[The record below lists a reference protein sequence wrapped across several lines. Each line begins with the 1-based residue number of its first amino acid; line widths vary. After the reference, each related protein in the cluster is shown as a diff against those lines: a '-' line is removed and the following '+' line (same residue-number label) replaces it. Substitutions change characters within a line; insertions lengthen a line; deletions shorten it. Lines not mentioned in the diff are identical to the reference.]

1 GIELLDKN
9 GHLSAAALTQL
20 TESIGLSVEAL
31 KTFSKDLDTQRT
43 LAETRAKLQGV
54 DVSDPLTQLGIDRDL
69 LAKMNVGGAL
79 AGLFDGLDT
88 TTAQG
93 QEELRQRYLAL
104 IDQIEQGLIPPEA
117 FGQFGDADAF
127 LAFLGHGAD
136 ALSQL
141 ADASRQAA
149 GQMLNVPT
157 VFKLGAARLAAE
169 IPGLG
174 PNGFA
179 PGQGPNMDPGAIGRG
194 LTGEG
199 SLADVLDRFRQG
211 QTKTPDDLLAKLD
224 ELKAAMLGTSGTS
237 GGSAA
242 GFRRFAD
249 LMGGARPGAP
259 VPGANPRRTDTAAG
273 RPIVQQHIARL
284 ELHVDAGQRDARAL
298 AREIYAELRQMAL
311 AQSGDTLNVGGLV

>member
-1 GIELLDKN
+1 LDKN

-54 DVSDPLTQLGIDRDL
+54 DVSDPLTTLGIDRDL
-69 LAKMNVGGAL
+69 LAKMNVGPHL
-79 AGLFDGLDT
+79 AHLFDGIDT
-88 TTAQG
+88 ATAEG
-93 QEELRQRYLAL
+93 QAELRKRYLQL
-104 IDQIEQGLIPPEA
+104 IDDIEAKRIDPSE
-117 FGQFGDADAF
+117 FGDFGSPNDF
-127 LAFLGHGAD
+127 LTFLSHGAD
-136 ALSQL
+136 ALAQL
-141 ADASRQAA
+141 TDASRQAA

-179 PGQGPNMDPGAIGRG
+179 PGQGPNMDPGAIGGR
-194 LTGEG
+194 LTGAG
-199 SLADVLDRFRQG
+199 SLRDVLERFRQG
-211 QTKTPDDLLAKLD
+211 QTRTPDDLLAKLD
-224 ELKAAMLGTSGTS
+224 ELKAAVLGTSGTS

-259 VPGANPRRTDTAAG
+259 VPGANPRRTDTAPA
-273 RPIVQQHIARL
+273 RPPVTINIARV
-284 ELHVDAGQRDARAL
+284 EIPVNAGQRDAKTL
-298 AREIYAELRQMAL
+298 AAEIFTELRQKAL
-311 AQSGDTLNVGGLV
+311 AQGGDTLNIGGIV